1 MKPLFL
7 ACGMLGS
14 LVISGCA
21 TTQTTNTANI
31 NINGS
36 ATPTALI
43 PIWACQPIAQIPIP
57 IFG

>member
-31 NINGS
+31 NGS